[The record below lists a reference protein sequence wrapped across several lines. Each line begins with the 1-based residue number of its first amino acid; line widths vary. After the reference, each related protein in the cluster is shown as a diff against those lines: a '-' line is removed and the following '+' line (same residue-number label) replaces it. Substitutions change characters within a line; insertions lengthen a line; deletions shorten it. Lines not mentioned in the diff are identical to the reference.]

1 MKAALL
7 LRIASVLTFVHALL
21 HTVGGVFGKP
31 EPGAMSAAV
40 DAMKTYRFH
49 VMGVDRTFWDFH
61 MGEGL
66 FITLS
71 LCLQAVLMWQLA
83 KLVKADPRWARPMI
97 VTFTVAFII
106 SAAVSGKYFFSG
118 PMITE
123 SVIALV
129 LAAAWFLARPLGVA

>member
-1 MKAALL
+1 LKTALL
-7 LRIASVLTFVHALL
+7 LRIASALTFVHALL

-40 DAMKTYRFH
+40 DAMKSYQFH

-66 FITLS
+66 FITVS
-71 LCLQAVLMWQLA
+71 LCLQTVLLWQLTPIA
-83 KLVKADPRWARPMI
+83 KADPRRARPMI
-97 VTFTVAFII
+97 VTFTVAFLI
-106 SAAVSGKYFFSG
+106 SSVLSGKYFFSG

-123 SVIALV
+123 ILIALV